1 MDKMSVTGLSPAIQ
15 LKLQKSMYR
24 AVDLIESFFP
34 DPDDVS
40 KLVVLGPYQK
50 DFIDCIQYGF
60 PLSQFRFS
68 EVPEPPDGVI
78 YITRRQVGKSWCCA
92 YACAALMILG
102 PTGKGKPPCF
112 CGIIAASE
120 DESQYLIDKVKY
132 CFDYSD
138 FRQFVAG
145 RSKLNLIK
153 LTNGSYTRSHPCSE
167 KSVRGPKYDYLFI
180 DESAIME
187 EDILFKAALPT
198 VEHGERW
205 IAITTP
211 QGRIGKFIDYYDKAL
226 ETRPIICKKCKAE
239 YSQKSFRNATFPRT
253 GNIMKMPK
261 LVPCKSC
268 KSNDY
273 KYGIGLYATP
283 YLDPWK
289 TPIIDQKKLKRTLD
303 AHGWSPWARQ
313 EYLGEIVDEASMV
326 ILNEWIEKN
335 TVDRLRN
342 VMKVKPGNKYIL
354 GVDYGRVHDASSF
367 CVTHTDKRTK
377 RIVLDYLETVSGEFD
392 HETDYQGIHA
402 KLGEIIKFYKP
413 MWVVPDATGVGL
425 PQVEQLQR
433 DLRFWNSSTK
443 VFANRKDKLGFLISR
458 TSKPDLI
465 GNLITLLSRNP
476 QSLELPPRTEP
487 EIGELVTELLRFEC
501 KIEEAGYIKYG
512 TQNYHDDRV
521 IAYALSLWG
530 NKSSNWFMP
539 KIKGYDYN
547 LVKKKRKPRS
557 QGGRNY
563 RIKPVRN
570 YY

>member
-1 MDKMSVTGLSPAIQ
+1 MSVSELPQEVQ
-15 LKLQKSMYR
+15 LKLKKSMYR
-24 AVDLIESFFP
+24 AVDLIETFFP

-40 KLVVLGPYQK
+40 KHVVLGPYQK
-50 DFIDCIQYGF
+50 DFVDCIQYGF
-60 PLSQFRFS
+60 PTSQFKFS

-78 YITRRQVGKSWCCA
+78 YITRRQVGKSWMCG

-102 PTGKGKPPCF
+102 PTNKGKPPCF

-138 FRQFVAG
+138 FKEFVAG
-145 RSKLNLIK
+145 RPKLNLLK
-153 LTNGSYTRSHPCSE
+153 LTNGSFTRSHPCSE
-167 KSVRGPKYDYLFI
+167 KSIRGPKYDYLFI

-211 QGRIGKFIDYYDKAL
+211 QGRVGKFIDYYDKAL
-226 ETRPIICKKCKAE
+226 ETRPIICRKCKSE

-253 GNIMKMPK
+253 GNIMSMPG
-261 LVPCKSC
+261 LIPCKNC
-268 KSNDY
+268 KTNDY
-273 KYGIGLYATP
+273 KYGMGLYATP

-335 TVDRLRN
+335 TIEKLRN
-342 VMKVKPGNKYIL
+342 KMKLDTRVKYIL
-354 GVDYGRVHDASSF
+354 GVDYGRSHDASSF
-367 CVTHTDKRTK
+367 CITHTDPKTK
-377 RIVLDYLETVSGEFD
+377 RIVLDFMETVSGEFD

-402 KLGEIIKFYKP
+402 KLGEIISFYRP
-413 MWVVPDATGVGL
+413 MWVVPDATGVGA

-433 DLRFWNSSTK
+433 DLRFWSSGTK
-443 VFANRKDKLGFLISR
+443 VFSNTKRQKGFIISR
-458 TSKPDLI
+458 VSKPDLL

-476 QSLELPPRTEP
+476 PALMLPPRTET

-501 KIEEAGYIKYG
+501 KVEDAGYIRYG

-521 IAYALSLWG
+521 IALALSLWG
-530 NKSSNWFMP
+530 NQSSNWYSS
-539 KIKGYDYN
+539 KIKGYNYN
-547 LVKKKRKPRS
+547 LVKRREKSRS
-557 QGGRNY
+557 ESGRNY
-563 RIKPVRN
+563 RIRPIKD

>member
-1 MDKMSVTGLSPAIQ
+1 MSVGELSKEIQ

-24 AVDLIESFFP
+24 AVDLIETFFP

-40 KLVVLGPYQK
+40 KRVVLGPYQK
-50 DFIDCIQYGF
+50 DFVDCIQYGF
-60 PLSQFRFS
+60 PLSQFKFS
-68 EVPEPPDGVI
+68 EVPNPPDGVI
-78 YITRRQVGKSWCCA
+78 YITRRQVGKSWCCG
-92 YACAALMILG
+92 YACSDLMIIG
-102 PTGKGKPPCF
+102 ATTRGRPPCF
-112 CGIIAASE
+112 CGIVAASE

-138 FRQFVAG
+138 FKPFVAG
-145 RSKLNLIK
+145 RPKLDLIK
-153 LTNGSYTRSHPCSE
+153 LTNGSFTRSHPCSE
-167 KSVRGPKYDYLFI
+167 KSIRGPKYDYLFI

-211 QGRIGKFIDYYDKAL
+211 QGRVGKFIDYYDKAL
-226 ETRPIICKKCKAE
+226 ETRPIICRNCKAE
-239 YSQKSFRNATFPRT
+239 FSQKTFRNATFPRT
-253 GNIMKMPK
+253 GNIMKMPE
-261 LVPCKSC
+261 LAPCKSC
-268 KSNDY
+268 GGTVY
-273 KYGIGLYATP
+273 KYGMGLYATP

-289 TPIIDQKKLKRTLD
+289 TPIINQEKLKRTLD

-335 TVDRLRN
+335 TVEKLRN
-342 VMKVKPGNKYIL
+342 VMRVNNRNKYIL
-354 GVDYGRVHDASSF
+354 GVDYGRLHDASSF
-367 CVTHTDKRTK
+367 CITHTDRKSK

-392 HETDYQGIHA
+392 YETDYEGIHK

-413 MWVVPDATGVGL
+413 MWVVPDATGVGA
-425 PQVEQLQR
+425 PQVEQLQK

-443 VFANRKDKLGFLISR
+443 VFSNRKDKLGFVISR

-465 GNLITLLSRNP
+465 GNLITKLSNNP
-476 QSLELPPRTEP
+476 PSLMLPPRTEE

-501 KIEEAGYIKYG
+501 EIIEGGYIKYG

-521 IAYALSLWG
+521 IALALSIWG
-530 NKSSNWFMP
+530 NNSSNWYMP
-539 KIKGYDYN
+539 KIKGYEYS
-547 LVKKKRKPRS
+547 VYKKKPKSHSRS
-557 QGGRNY
+557 GRNY
-563 RIKPVRN
+563 RVRPIKEF
-570 YY
+570 Y